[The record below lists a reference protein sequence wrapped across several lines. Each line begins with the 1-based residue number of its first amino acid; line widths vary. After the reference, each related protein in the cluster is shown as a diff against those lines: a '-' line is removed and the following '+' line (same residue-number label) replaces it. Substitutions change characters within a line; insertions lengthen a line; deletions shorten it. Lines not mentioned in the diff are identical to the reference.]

1 MLIYDQTTKRS
12 MNSGYGFAQK
22 EDDYPENR
30 LNGKWYANVMGKK

>member
-1 MLIYDQTTKRS
+1 